1 MARKLKSFSRP
12 KGGTLKKSY
21 DMIIAKRRKGAL
33 EIQFNRPDRL
43 NTINEEMAE
52 DIMHAMDAVELD
64 RNIIAVV
71 LSGDAR
77 AFCAGADLKSPPGAS
92 IDGGGEAVPYP
103 DVLKQI
109 VNSEKPVIAAVN
121 GAAFAGGLGLVGAA
135 DIVIT
140 VQDVQFSF
148 SEVRIGV
155 IPAVISVVCL
165 PKLGTHHG
173 MKLFLTG
180 ERFTGQQAVDFGLAH
195 RAVPAAQ
202 LIEAVQE
209 EIDMINL
216 GGPNAIIECKKLVR
230 QVPGLSMQEGFD
242 LTGSWSVKMF
252 KSKEGE
258 EGMASFREKRK
269 PSWVS

>member
-1 MARKLKSFSRP
+1 MSQLEA
-12 KGGTLKKSY
+12 TLYNVK
-21 DMIIAKRRKGAL
+21 DGAAWITL
-33 EIQFNRPDRL
+33 NRPENRNAL
-43 NTINEEMAE
+43 SAALVNELYHHLLEANK
-52 DIMHAMDAVELD
+52 DPAV
-64 RNIIAVV
+64 RSIVITGN
-71 LSGDAR
+71 GT

-135 DIVIT
+135 DIVVT